1 MGSAVK
7 PPPPPRLHFHKE
19 SFPSTES
26 CLPDSL
32 LCFLLPLPSPRAHP
46 HPVLLVCNGAWR
58 QMRSFDIQTEIQ
70 EDRAQIKK
78 KRAHSFLWASS
89 PTLSRCEV
97 HAGTL
102 TVECVHTS
110 MLLSLRRCLCCL
122 TWYFFSSF
130 QAADYSVSALG
141 NVILAP
147 LFVVLMYLESPPPPP
162 PPSTPPLG
170 QQLFFISLWKLVK
183 CYRVRVSRAAQ
194 EGAGCVD

>member
-1 MGSAVK
+1 MLAWLPPLLSASSAVPK
-7 PPPPPRLHFHKE
+7 SAPRPCVIGLQWSMAADE
-19 SFPSTES
+19 
-26 CLPDSL
+26 
-32 LCFLLPLPSPRAHP
+32 
-46 HPVLLVCNGAWR
+46 VLWH
-58 QMRSFDIQTEIQ
+58 T
-70 EDRAQIKK
+70 DRNTRGSGTNKKK
-78 KRAHSFLWASS
+78 KRAHSFLGASS

-97 HAGTL
+97 HAGAL

-162 PPSTPPLG
+162 PSTPPLG

>member
-7 PPPPPRLHFHKE
+7 PPPPPPPPRLHFHKE

-78 KRAHSFLWASS
+78 KTSAFLSLGLFADAISLRGSRWYTHSRVRAHKHAAFS
-89 PTLSRCEV
+89 PPV
-97 HAGTL
+97 P
-102 TVECVHTS
+102 
-110 MLLSLRRCLCCL
+110 LLSDLI
-122 TWYFFSSF
+122 FF
-130 QAADYSVSALG
+130 
-141 NVILAP
+141 
-147 LFVVLMYLESPPPPP
+147 
-162 PPSTPPLG
+162 
-170 QQLFFISLWKLVK
+170 FFFPG
-183 CYRVRVSRAAQ
+183 SRL
-194 EGAGCVD
+194 